1 MNSYEKKIEE
11 LVERAMDKAE
21 MPLYDLIMSENLQEM
36 ELGTLTILSGN
47 ELSNATVPCEE
58 FMILVRDRY
67 DAVANDTVAEYAIYS
82 QHDADGHNLIN
93 SLNANAVYRLELVGE
108 ELFVSMAAAIA
119 HAYTLINT
127 ITQSEREEEEAF
139 VRNIT
144 DDDPLAE
151 LTVQDAKRI
160 LDEARKDY
168 DVPKHLSPV
177 RFIALYNSMKPEE
190 EV

>member
-11 LVERAMDKAE
+11 LVERAMEKSD

-47 ELSNATVPCEE
+47 ELSNAIVPCEE
-58 FMILVRDRY
+58 FMILVRDHY
-67 DAVANDTVAEYAIYS
+67 DAVAKDTVAEYAIYS

-93 SLNANAVYRLELVGE
+93 SLNANAVYRLEFVGE
-108 ELFVSMAAAIA
+108 ELFANMAAAIA

-127 ITQSEREEEEAF
+127 ITQSEREEEEEF

-190 EV
+190 EE